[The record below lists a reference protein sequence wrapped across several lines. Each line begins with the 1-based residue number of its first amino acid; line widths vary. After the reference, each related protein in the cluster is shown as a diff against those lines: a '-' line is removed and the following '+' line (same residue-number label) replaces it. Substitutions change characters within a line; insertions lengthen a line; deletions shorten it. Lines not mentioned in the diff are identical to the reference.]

1 MTSASSSPVLTLG
14 VYRAALNGLEERGE
28 GGVVYMRGDE
38 CGYVLPD
45 EVSRAD
51 VAEGLRGLLADEQ
64 SKTLFY
70 LLVERDGR
78 VDVHAF
84 RRDQAIAEVH
94 KAMKGSSSSGE
105 SRAAPDA
112 SPRIEEVD

>member
-1 MTSASSSPVLTLG
+1 MTSASSSPVLSLG

-38 CGYVLPD
+38 CGYVFPD

-64 SKTLFY
+64 SRTLFY

-84 RRDQAIAEVH
+84 RRDQAIVEVH
-94 KAMKGSSSSGE
+94 KAMKASSSGG
-105 SRAAPDA
+105 SAAAPDA